1 MSYEY
6 YEQDEELDLEEE
18 EELEDTFDDTSVFRV
33 SLDQLNRFSCFPWVG
48 YNIMHCNAVN

>member
-6 YEQDEELDLEEE
+6 YEQDEELDLDEE

-33 SLDQLNRFSCFPWVG
+33 SLEQFHLSPCFPWVG
-48 YNIMHCNAVN
+48 YNVV